1 MTTCI
6 DVTLPPP
13 PKPAK
18 ILLVVAVALVDADGR
33 ILLAQRPAGK
43 EMAGLWEFPGG
54 KIKEFETPE
63 MALCREL
70 REELNI
76 ETSPGCLYPLSFAS
90 HAYEGFH
97 LLMPLYMCRVW
108 RGTPEPKEGQK
119 LVWAQVNQLSD
130 YEMPPADVPLVAAL
144 RDKL

>member
-6 DVTLPPP
+6 DVTLPPSP
-13 PKPAK
+13 PPTK
-18 ILLVVAVALVDADGR
+18 ILLVVAVALIDADGR
-33 ILLAQRPAGK
+33 VLLASRPAGK
-43 EMAGLWEFPGG
+43 EMEGLWEFPGG
-54 KIKEFETPE
+54 KIKDLETPE

-76 ETSPGCLYPLSFAS
+76 ETSPTCLYPLTFAS
-90 HAYEGFH
+90 HAYEAFH

-119 LVWAQVNQLSD
+119 LAWARLDQLHEF
-130 YEMPPADVPLVAAL
+130 EMPPADVPLVAAL

>member
-1 MTTCI
+1 MSCI

-13 PKPAK
+13 PPFQKL
-18 ILLVVAVALVDADGR
+18 LLVVAVALIDVDGR

-43 EMAGLWEFPGG
+43 DMAGLWEFPGG
-54 KIKEFETPE
+54 KVKDTETPE
-63 MALCREL
+63 EALCREL

-90 HAYEGFH
+90 HAYEAFH
-97 LLMPLYMCRVW
+97 LLMPLYICRVW
-108 RGTPEPKEGQK
+108 RGMPEPKEGQT
-119 LVWAQVNQLSD
+119 LVWAHINQLSD
-130 YEMPPADVPLVAAL
+130 FAMPPADVPLVAAL